1 MTQSG
6 LSDFSSPGDADDGTR
21 DSMET
26 EREDMA
32 AQEAAVV
39 AGGGRG
45 HVSDVVDVD
54 EAKFPESTGTVELM
68 ITQIDYAVGVRER
81 RVPGRARVR
90 PATRRRR

>member
-39 AGGGRG
+39 AGGGRDT
-45 HVSDVVDVD
+45 S
-54 EAKFPESTGTVELM
+54 ATWSTS
-68 ITQIDYAVGVRER
+68 
-81 RVPGRARVR
+81 
-90 PATRRRR
+90 TRRSSRNRPGPSS